1 MAAGRRPPRACNAAL
16 RRLQISQRTRRKS
29 IGGISRED
37 SLRVGGFVLK
47 STRRESVWRRGEG
60 CSIDRARR
68 WKVPSGP
75 TRGAR
80 ALRRSTTNI
89 RSAGALRVFH
99 LSPRRETGRRGRG
112 KGVRS
117 SGRNAG
123 ARGAARREHLGE
135 PQVSSERPPAG
146 ELVPVGLQLGSVER
160 SRSGPDV
167 GLIEGCALVVAKAP
181 PTQVSRARTSR
192 RRMPHERRWP
202 RRRVPQGGE
211 WGRAGAAGERG
222 QSNKREAA
230 VQSTSALLSRI

>member
-1 MAAGRRPPRACNAAL
+1 MAAGRRPPRACDAAL
-16 RRLQISQRTRRKS
+16 RRRQISQRTRRKS
-29 IGGISRED
+29 IEGISRED
-37 SLRVGGFVLK
+37 SLRVGSFILK

-60 CSIDRARR
+60 CWIDRARR

-99 LSPRRETGRRGRG
+99 LSPPRETRRRGRG

-135 PQVSSERPPAG
+135 PRVSSERPPPG
-146 ELVPVGLQLGSVER
+146 ELVPAGLQLGSVER
-160 SRSGPDV
+160 SRSGTDV
-167 GLIEGCALVVAKAP
+167 LIEGCALVVTKAP

-192 RRMPHERRWP
+192 RRMPHERRRP
-202 RRRVPQGGE
+202 RRRVPLGGE
-211 WGRAGAAGERG
+211 WGRAGTAGERG